1 MRIFLLLLACSQT
14 APYHDQRMPCADHDP
29 LRKAFFGELH
39 SHTSYSFDA
48 YTYGVRAKPADAYAF
63 ARGEAMT
70 LPSPAAG
77 GTAPTVRLSRPL
89 DFAAVTDHSE
99 YLGEVS
105 ICTTPG
111 SVAYDSDTCQQYR
124 QGMFTQLGPASIP
137 PDPVSADFCGKDH
150 EACRAAAAPVW
161 KDIID
166 AAENA
171 YDRSSDCRFT
181 TFIAYEYSLSP
192 LGANMHR
199 NVIFRNARA
208 LPAPISFYEAVEPQD
223 LWQQLAAQCLDA
235 GTGCDVIAIPHN
247 SNASNGML
255 FRAEYPDANGLDGE
269 RKQAQLR
276 ARLEPLVEILQHKG
290 DSECINGLPEA
301 AAAPDE
307 LCDFEKWQHPPYRD
321 CGPDGTGA
329 GGLGQLGCV
338 SWRDYVRNV
347 LKLGLSEGL
356 RLGVN
361 PFKLGIIAST
371 DTHSGTPGNVD
382 EASFA
387 GHTGNLDDSPAGML
401 AGASLIG
408 DRTLDNPGGLA
419 AVWAEENSRDSI
431 FDALKR
437 RETFGTS
444 GPRISVRFFGGWSY
458 DAALCNDPDLVKKG
472 YAGGV
477 PMGGDLPR
485 GSASPSFVV
494 AAMADE
500 TPLQK
505 LQIVKGWV
513 DGSGALQ
520 EQVFDV
526 VTAGGGSVDTTSCQR
541 SAGGGQMQLCGVFS
555 DPSFDATRPAFW
567 YARVVENPSC
577 RWSTYVCS
585 TLSAADR
592 ATYGCDNLP
601 QTIQERAWTSPIWYA
616 PQ

>member
-1 MRIFLLLLACSQT
+1 MRALLLLFACSSP
-14 APYHDQRMPCADHDP
+14 APYHDARQPCADHDP
-29 LRKAFFGELH
+29 LRKPWFGELH

-48 YTYGVRAKPADAYAF
+48 WTYGLRSKPADAYAF
-63 ARGEAMT
+63 ARGEPAT

-77 GTAPTVRLSRPL
+77 GMAPTVRLARPL

-99 YLGEVS
+99 YLGETS
-105 ICTTPG
+105 LCSTPG
-111 SVAYDSDTCQQYR
+111 SAAYDSETCQQYR
-124 QGMFTQLGPASIP
+124 GGSFTQLGVGSIP
-137 PDPVSADFCGKDH
+137 PNPVRADFCGNDGAPCK
-150 EACRAAAAPVW
+150 AAAAPVW

-166 AAENA
+166 AAESA
-171 YDRSSDCRFT
+171 YDRSAACSFT
-181 TFIAYEYSLSP
+181 TFIAYEYTLSP
-192 LGANMHR
+192 LGSNMHR

-208 LPAPISFYEAVEPQD
+208 LPAPISFYEAPEPLD
-223 LWQQLAAQCLDA
+223 LWTQLQAQCLDA
-235 GTGCDVIAIPHN
+235 GNGCDVIAIPHN

-269 RKQAQLR
+269 RQQAKLR
-276 ARLEPLVEILQHKG
+276 AKLEPLVEILQHKG

-307 LCDFEKWQHPPYRD
+307 LCDFEKWQHPPYKD

-329 GGLGQLGCV
+329 GGLAQLGCV

-347 LKLGLSEGL
+347 LKLGLSEQL

-371 DTHSGTPGNVD
+371 DTHSATPGNVD

-387 GHTGNLDDSPAGML
+387 GHTGDLDDSAAGQL
-401 AGASLIG
+401 ASSSLIG

-431 FDALKR
+431 FDGLKR

-444 GPRISVRFFGGWSY
+444 GPRIIVRFFGGWSF
-458 DAALCNDPDLVKKG
+458 DPSLCGDPELAKQG

-485 GSASPSFVV
+485 GSGSPRFVV
-494 AAMADE
+494 AAMADA
-500 TPLQK
+500 TPLAK
-505 LQIVKGWV
+505 VQIVKGWV
-513 DGSGALQ
+513 DGAGALQ

-526 VTAGGGSVDTTSCQR
+526 VVAGGGSVDVTTCQR
-541 SAGGGQMQLCGVFS
+541 DAGGGQMQLCGVFT
-555 DPSFDATRPAFW
+555 DPSFDASRPAFW

-577 RWSTYVCS
+577 RWSTYVCNAL
-585 TLSAADR
+585 TPALQ
-592 ATYGCDNLP
+592 TQYGCDKLP
-601 QTIQERAWTSPIWYA
+601 QTIQERAWTSPIWYT
-616 PQ
+616 P